1 MNNIIVSQSPV
12 RCVKMVTAIVAPMDK
27 VLPVIAS
34 RSCLHGFPV
43 VSRVYYYIHVC
54 IDVVYYCLYT
64 IIGINLEY
72 TVINLEY
79 TVINDINRDM
89 DISHPHLH
97 GFARH

>member
-12 RCVKMVTAIVAPMDK
+12 RCVKMATAIVAPMDK

-54 IDVVYYCLYT
+54 IDVVYY
-64 IIGINLEY
+64 GIQLSAS
-72 TVINLEY
+72 I
-79 TVINDINRDM
+79 
-89 DISHPHLH
+89 
-97 GFARH
+97 